1 MEQQRLLYLDL
12 LRVISIF
19 AVIVLHISAPVAS
32 AFQKIPPDHWMV
44 ANIIDSITR
53 FCVPVFFMIS
63 GALLLG
69 DNRNYQFS
77 YLFRK
82 RILRILIPFIIW
94 SLFYLYYTQPHF
106 SFLNGLSSIA
116 TKPAMYHLWF
126 VYPLLGL
133 YLLIPILGI
142 FVTHAKDSIIHY
154 FLILW
159 FAVAILNPLLNTL
172 IGYQPPIFS
181 LPKNLEEVWLY
192 TGYFVLG
199 FYLSRK
205 SFDFNK
211 LLPILLIISGIII
224 TILATDYFSYKHG
237 RFYEFFYRY
246 TTPNV
251 LMVSVGVFWIIQML
265 SSKLETLKPMGR
277 SLLIKLSEASF
288 GIYLMHLIIHNQVN
302 IYLHLD
308 SSVLDGKTIHPA
320 IGIILTSVCVF
331 IISAVLTHLIRQ
343 IPFIGKWV
351 A

>member
-1 MEQQRLLYLDL
+1 MEQRQLYLDL
-12 LRVISIF
+12 LRIISIF
-19 AVIVLHISAPVAS
+19 AVITLHVAAS
-32 AFQKIPPDHWMV
+32 IAGNFSKVPPDHWMV

-63 GALLLG
+63 GALVLG

-94 SLFYLYYTQPHF
+94 SLFYLYYFQQQP
-106 SFLNGLSSIA
+106 SFDLLNGLYTI
-116 TKPAMYHLWF
+116 TIKPAMYHLWF
-126 VYPLLGL
+126 VYPLIGL
-133 YLLIPILGI
+133 YLLIPLLGT

-159 FAVAILNPLLNTL
+159 FVVAILNPLLNTL
-172 IGYQPPIFS
+172 VGYQPPIFL

-199 FYLSRK
+199 FYLSKK
-205 SFDFNK
+205 SFNFNK
-211 LLPILLIISGIII
+211 LLPIFLIVSGIVI

-237 RFYEFFYRY
+237 RFYDVFYRY

-251 LMVSVGVFWIIQML
+251 LMVSIGVFWIIQML
-265 SSKLETLKPMGR
+265 SSKLETLKPMSC

-288 GIYLMHLIIHNQVN
+288 GIYLMHIMILNQVN
-302 IYLHLD
+302 IRLHLD
-308 SSVLDGKTIHPA
+308 ANTFHPA
-320 IGIILTSVCVF
+320 IGILLTSVCVF